1 MKEQEIF
8 EEVRSVRNNN
18 PGNLRA
24 VGSDAQRKL
33 TQPGY
38 VLDRAIG
45 FDKDGFAIFPDKET
59 GMSAMQRQLR
69 IDAGRGMTGTQ
80 MINKYAGRGDNTPL
94 GRKYPNNPEAYVD
107 NVFTKAG
114 LDPNKPI
121 DPKDLDTIQKRMIAQ
136 EGGARA
142 SEVYGGV
149 SRPQDAQMV
158 AQEPKSP
165 EEEDIISRMNLAKR
179 GMEMARRSW
188 SSAMDIGRRVNQ
200 GEQPQELAAM
210 FKMAENTVRFKDLR
224 RAINEHIIEIDSKEQ
239 IEEGVGAVGKAS
251 IGRAIARAKNL
262 KSMQNTKL
270 VVPVENVQS
279 GTTRSSTEKTPAA
292 VIDIKQK

>member
-94 GRKYPNNPEAYVD
+94 GRKYPNNPEAYID

-239 IEEGVGAVGKAS
+239 IEEGMGAVGKAS

-262 KSMQNTKL
+262 KSMQNTKR
-270 VVPVENVQS
+270 VAPVENVQS

>member
-94 GRKYPNNPEAYVD
+94 GRKYPNNPEAYID

-165 EEEDIISRMNLAKR
+165 EEEDIMSRMNLAKR

-239 IEEGVGAVGKAS
+239 IEEGMGAVGKTS

-262 KSMQNTKL
+262 KSMQNTKR
-270 VVPVENVQS
+270 VAPVENVQS

>member
-94 GRKYPNNPEAYVD
+94 GRKYPNNPEAYID

-165 EEEDIISRMNLAKR
+165 EEEDIMSRMNLAKR

-239 IEEGVGAVGKAS
+239 IEEGMGAVGKAS

-262 KSMQNTKL
+262 KSMQNTKR
-270 VVPVENVQS
+270 VAPVENVQS

>member
-149 SRPQDAQMV
+149 SRPQDGQMV

-179 GMEMARRSW
+179 GMDMARRSW

-239 IEEGVGAVGKAS
+239 IEEGMGAVGKAS
-251 IGRAIARAKNL
+251 IARAIARAKNL
-262 KSMQNTKL
+262 ESMQNTKR
-270 VVPVENVQS
+270 VAPVENVQS

>member
-94 GRKYPNNPEAYVD
+94 GRKYPNNPEAYID

-165 EEEDIISRMNLAKR
+165 EEEDIMSRMNLAKR

-210 FKMAENTVRFKDLR
+210 FKVAENTVRFKDLR

-239 IEEGVGAVGKAS
+239 IEEGMGAVGKTS

-262 KSMQNTKL
+262 KSMQNTKR
-270 VVPVENVQS
+270 VAPVENVQS

>member
-94 GRKYPNNPEAYVD
+94 GRKYPNNPEAYID

-179 GMEMARRSW
+179 GMDMARRSW

-239 IEEGVGAVGKAS
+239 IEEGMGAVGKAS

-262 KSMQNTKL
+262 KSMQNTKR
-270 VVPVENVQS
+270 VAPVENVQS